1 MNINKL
7 FNLGALYMT
16 FGKRLRSL
24 REEIHLSQIELAKVL
39 DITSQAL
46 SQYELS
52 KRMPDTEM
60 VKKIAKHFNVS
71 VDYLLGE
78 SNESAPADKIIL
90 KDKETEME
98 IKELM
103 ERFNVHL
110 DGETLTKEDKES
122 VIDLLRMLRDRDKKK
137 T

>member
-1 MNINKL
+1 M
-7 FNLGALYMT
+7 MS
-16 FGKRLRSL
+16 FGKRLRLL
-24 REEIHLSQIELAKVL
+24 RKEKELTQKGL
-39 DITSQAL
+39 GEKMGITEQAI
-46 SQYELS
+46 SHYEKD
-52 KRMPDTEM
+52 KRNPDTEM

-78 SNESAPADKIIL
+78 SKESAPADKIIL